1 MCSIIGS
8 SHAYCCCWIFNYQTH
23 NTFMWV
29 DYVVHLDIKYHVLC
43 IIFRGNVVL
52 LLQIIIHPWNPPM
65 VLFSASNSLDQ
76 SSLWVMHTMNQYY
89 GIGHTNQG
97 DMYRFAW
104 LDLWTNVEI
113 LVLVYSEKTLVI
125 WWTFNGRKDGSRRE
139 LLTRE
144 AWGEGHNAL
153 SPDTNAFPGRT
164 TKEQQLRCSH
174 SIEVN
179 GLSLP
184 SNKMPRL
191 QGTYV
196 TSRTPAWR
204 KKLHFR
210 IYPQFTLHSLPML
223 LGTLWVPVYVSTIGV
238 SSKLGLVSRF
248 LF

>member
-8 SHAYCCCWIFNYQTH
+8 SHAYCCCRIFNYQTH

-29 DYVVHLDIKYHVLC
+29 NYVVHLDIKYHVPC
-43 IIFRGNVVL
+43 IIFRGNVVP

-76 SSLWVMHTMNQYY
+76 SSLWVIHTMNQYY

-113 LVLVYSEKTLVI
+113 LVLAYSDKTLVI

-174 SIEVN
+174 SIEGN

-196 TSRTPAWR
+196 TSRAPAWR

-210 IYPQFTLHSLPML
+210 IYPQFILHSLPML